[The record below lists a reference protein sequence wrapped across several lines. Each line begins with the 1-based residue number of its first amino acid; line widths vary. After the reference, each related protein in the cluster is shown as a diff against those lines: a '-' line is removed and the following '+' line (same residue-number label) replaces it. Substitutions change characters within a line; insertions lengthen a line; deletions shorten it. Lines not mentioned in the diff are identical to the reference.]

1 LDFLSALVKV
11 LFHIIGDLVHIGLRG
26 DKSLATRGRSPDKAK
41 VLVLLLLILILLLI
55 IVGLGEN
62 WLRSDWREII
72 RL

>member
-26 DKSLATRGRSPDKAK
+26 DKSLATRGRSPDKAE
-41 VLVLLLLILILLLI
+41 VLVLLLILLLL
-55 IVGLGEN
+55 IVHGLWEN

>member
-26 DKSLATRGRSPDKAK
+26 DKSLAARGRSPYKTE
-41 VLVLLLLILILLLI
+41 VLFLLIILLLI
-55 IVGLGEN
+55 IVCLWEN

-72 RL
+72 GL